1 MDASLAVRVYGSGM
15 VPSPQQ
21 SVAGVRPPES
31 ARPGSEPVP
40 PALSSD
46 EPRPP
51 TPVGRVALVDGLV
64 AAAVCLVGLAELSG
78 VIPGSYFPTAP
89 LVSVVLIVLS
99 AAPLALRRRYPMAVF
114 LAVVVVITVWQY
126 AFYAPDQQPPFEPFV
141 ALLVAAFGAGALT
154 EGRAAAAAFAT
165 VGVGVALTAVDVAS
179 GQPLGSAVPP
189 LVTILGVFS
198 LGRLM
203 ALYRRR
209 AHESALRAVRAEQ
222 SAEQAKQEAVAS
234 ERARIARE
242 LHDVVSH
249 DVSLMVLQ
257 ASVERRLLG
266 ESPDGAAAGTAAVL
280 QSIESAGRDALTELR
295 HMLGVLRQDAHAPLA
310 PQPGLD
316 RLEELVAEARTAG
329 VDVQVR
335 RSGEGGALPPG
346 LDLAAYRVLQES
358 LTNIVKHVGPT
369 HVRLSLDH
377 GPEELTIDVL
387 DDGPAAGGSRSSLP
401 GGHGLLG
408 MRERVQLYGGTLLA
422 GPHEAGFRV
431 QVRLPIP
438 SRTPA

>member
-1 MDASLAVRVYGSGM
+1 ML
-15 VPSPQQ
+15 Q
-21 SVAGVRPPES
+21 SRWG
-31 ARPGSEPVP
+31 
-40 PALSSD
+40 
-46 EPRPP
+46 
-51 TPVGRVALVDGLV
+51 LVDGLV
-64 AAAVCLVGLAELSG
+64 AVAVALLGLAELTG
-78 VIPGSYFPTAP
+78 VVPGSTFPATTG
-89 LVSVVLIVLS
+89 VSVLFILLS
-99 AAPLALRRRYPMAVF
+99 AAPLAFRRRYPMAAF
-114 LAVVVVITVWQY
+114 LAVVLVTTVWQY
-126 AFYAPDQQPPFEPFV
+126 AVYSVDQQPPFEPFV
-141 ALLVAAFGAGALT
+141 ALVIAVFGAGALT
-154 EGRAAAAAFAT
+154 EGRTAAAAVAT
-165 VGVGVALTAVDVAS
+165 VGVGVTLTAVDVLA
-179 GQPLGSAVPP
+179 GQPLGTAIPP
-189 LVTILGVFS
+189 LVMILGVFA
-198 LGRLM
+198 LGRLT

-266 ESPDGAAAGTAAVL
+266 ESADGAAAGTAAVL

-316 RLEELVAEARTAG
+316 RLEELVAEVRTAG
-329 VDVQVR
+329 VDVEVH
-335 RSGEGGALPPG
+335 RSGEGALPPG
-346 LDLAAYRVLQES
+346 LELAAYRVLQES
-358 LTNIVKHVGPT
+358 LTNVVKHVGPT

-377 GPEELTIDVL
+377 RPEEITIDVQ
-387 DDGPAAGGSRSSLP
+387 DDGPAAGGSRSPLP

-408 MRERVQLYGGTLLA
+408 MRERVQLYGGTLRA

-431 QVRLPIP
+431 QVRLPVP
-438 SRTPA
+438 SGTPA